1 MTITDLEMPFGFI
14 SRYLDGRIVV
24 ETRFLIQQTRE
35 PNEVNS
41 YARKKPGV
49 NDDKT
54 EVFQC
59 MKYAVDKSISRLESI
74 VR

>member
-1 MTITDLEMPFGFI
+1 MTMAVFEMPFGSI
-14 SRYLDGRIVV
+14 SEYLDSRIVV

-49 NDDKT
+49 NDDET
-54 EVFQC
+54 EVIQC